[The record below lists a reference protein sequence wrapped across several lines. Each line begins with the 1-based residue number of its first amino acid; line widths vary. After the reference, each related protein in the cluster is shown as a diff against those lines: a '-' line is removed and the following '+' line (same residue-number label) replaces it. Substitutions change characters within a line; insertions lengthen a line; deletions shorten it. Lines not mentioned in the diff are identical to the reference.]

1 MKLITVFITVLF
13 ILSGVILCRAED
25 MELKIFQIKHAD
37 ARSLYNIVIDL
48 KSEQGKISLDLN
60 NNNLIVFDY
69 PENLKRIAELIEALD
84 KAEKQ
89 VTIEVLVAEVT
100 DTFLNDAGITSSQVI
115 IPQGKFSAILHL
127 INTSKQVNIRSKMM
141 VTTLSNRPAT
151 LQVSKDEIFG
161 QEVSW
166 YKDGRYISTPIREPV
181 GNFLEVLPRV
191 NPDQTITV
199 TLRPSVSTFQQG
211 DSPRIQKRS
220 ILTQVVINNGDTI
233 AIGGVD
239 SGTTQEV
246 RHSFFGVSSGRSRQE
261 TRKVMMFLTARIS
274 D

>member
-1 MKLITVFITVLF
+1 MKLMTMFITVLF
-13 ILSGVILCRAED
+13 ILSGVILCQAED
-25 MELKIFQIKHAD
+25 LELKIFQIKHAD

-48 KSEQGKISLDLN
+48 KSDQGKISFDLN

-69 PENLKRIAELIEALD
+69 PENLKRIAEVIEALD
-84 KAEKQ
+84 EAEKQ

-100 DTFLNDAGITSSQVI
+100 NTFLNDVGITSSQVI
-115 IPQGKFSAILHL
+115 IPEGKFNAILHL
-127 INTSKQVNIRSKMM
+127 INTSNQVSIRSKMM

-161 QEVSW
+161 QEVIW
-166 YKDGRYISTPIREPV
+166 YRDGRYISTPIRKPV

-211 DSPRIQKRS
+211 DFPHIQERS

-239 SGTTQEV
+239 SRTTQEV
-246 RHSFFGVSSGRSRQE
+246 QRSFFGVPSRRSWQE
-261 TRKVMMFLTARIS
+261 TRKVMMFLTATIP